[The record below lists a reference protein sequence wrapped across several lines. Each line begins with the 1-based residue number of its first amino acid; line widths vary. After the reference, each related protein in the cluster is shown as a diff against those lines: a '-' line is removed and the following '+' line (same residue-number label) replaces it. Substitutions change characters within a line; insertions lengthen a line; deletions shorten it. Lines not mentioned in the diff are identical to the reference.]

1 MNAHWVQFG
10 VSAGYSDT
18 SQFSEQTTQTGNEGE
33 VNTEK
38 VERAEN
44 DIKRNRFRKS
54 QSQ

>member
-1 MNAHWVQFG
+1 MQFG

-18 SQFSEQTTQTGNEGE
+18 NQFSEQTSNSGNNGS
-33 VNTEK
+33 VNTTK
-38 VERAEN
+38 VEEAEN

>member
-1 MNAHWVQFG
+1 MQFG

-18 SQFSEQTTQTGNEGE
+18 SQFSEQTTQTGNEGK